1 MLTYDITK
9 SYGRSYLLRICLLI
23 FLLGLVSLA
32 FPPNAAASGP
42 FFQQIPPDSGL
53 EMSCNLCH
61 DAMPGLNQFGKDF
74 KAAGNDFGPLL
85 GGKEEPK
92 DSEPVTGGTGT
103 TPAPVEVQEKLD
115 AKIELILPG
124 GSVARGEKIQ
134 LQAKVTVDGEPVR
147 GKQVQF
153 FEDADFFLKGKVNLG
168 EAATNADGIAA
179 INYWP
184 RATEDNVSL
193 SASVKGDNQINAV
206 GTTAALSLL
215 VAGPLATPA
224 EGLKIPFLGVWT
236 IGLIVGGVW
245 SAFFY
250 AGYRVLE
257 IRKFARVRTQEAI
270 HSEEERKQA
279 QA

>member
-1 MLTYDITK
+1 
-9 SYGRSYLLRICLLI
+9 
-23 FLLGLVSLA
+23 
-32 FPPNAAASGP
+32 
-42 FFQQIPPDSGL
+42 
-53 EMSCNLCH
+53 MSCNLCH
-61 DAMPGLNQFGKDF
+61 DAVPGLNQFGKDF

-85 GGKEEPK
+85 GGNEKPK
-92 DSEPVTGGTGT
+92 DSEPVTGDPGTTPAIGGSGT
-103 TPAPVEVQEKLD
+103 TPAPREVQEKLD
-115 AKIELILPG
+115 AKMELILPG
-124 GSVARGEKIQ
+124 GSVVRGEKIQ

-168 EAATNADGIAA
+168 EAVTNADGIAA

-184 RATEDNVSL
+184 RATEDRVSI
-193 SASVKGDNQINAV
+193 SAAVKGDNQINA
-206 GTTAALSLL
+206 GEAAASLSLL
-215 VAGPLATPA
+215 VAGPLAIPA

-257 IRKFARVRTQEAI
+257 IRKFARVREQEVI